1 MSLFPTLQLPNVQ
14 RVKYYIE
21 IQGTKYWYQWYSDIG
36 VGAGLARPVLARPPL
51 QRFNKFIYLKTVH
64 ILCAPITAGTTSKVL
79 PTPLSVLTRIYR
91 QLKLVEEGD
100 TIGVSKLKLVEKRDI
115 MGSLI
120 PRPVPPKE
128 RPDTHCL
135 CIIERVTGFSRR
147 FTVCW
152 GFIMCSVVFKT
163 ELLQAVYEGR

>member
-91 QLKLVEEGD
+91 LLKFIEEGD
-100 TIGVSKLKLVEKRDI
+100 TIGN
-115 MGSLI
+115 LI
-120 PRPVPPKE
+120 PRPLLPKE

-135 CIIERVTGFSRR
+135 RIIERVTGFSLR

-163 ELLQAVYEGR
+163 ELLQTVYEGR